1 MIDIP
6 TILSIISIV
15 VTAVVGSHY
24 AIRSKCFGF
33 EFSLHDTE
41 IEMKNEALNI
51 DIELKENTEGKI
63 ELDINKTDILE
74 IPISK

>member
-1 MIDIP
+1 M
-6 TILSIISIV
+6 
-15 VTAVVGSHY
+15 Y
-24 AIRSKCFGF
+24 KRQAIRSKCFGF